1 MTSPIDSVGPP
12 ATLPANYDPT
22 TAKLNASGTGKPPEM
37 FDSEMFL
44 NLLVAQLKY
53 QDPTSPVDTSNFMNQ
68 TAMLSQVQTMNT
80 MSDTLADM
88 MTAQQTASATSMIGK
103 AISFVDPSGKQVS
116 GVVDGV
122 SFVSGSP
129 MLHVGDLAV
138 PLGAVLVVADPVPV
152 DSTGGT
158 AGSTDDLGAVDGVTD
173 GTVDGTTGGTG
184 APDATGSTD
193 APDGTQAAD
202 DVPGAAENDAAAGD
216 STADPA
222 IPATPDSTDP
232 DSIAVTTRPDT
243 ISA

>member
-138 PLGAVLVVADPVPV
+138 PLGGVLVVADPVPV
-152 DSTGGT
+152 DSTVGT
-158 AGSTDDLGAVDGVTD
+158 AGSTDDLGAVDGVGD
-173 GTVDGTTGGTG
+173 GTG

>member
-122 SFVSGSP
+122 SF
-129 MLHVGDLAV
+129 
-138 PLGAVLVVADPVPV
+138 
-152 DSTGGT
+152 
-158 AGSTDDLGAVDGVTD
+158 
-173 GTVDGTTGGTG
+173 
-184 APDATGSTD
+184 
-193 APDGTQAAD
+193 
-202 DVPGAAENDAAAGD
+202 
-216 STADPA
+216 
-222 IPATPDSTDP
+222 
-232 DSIAVTTRPDT
+232 
-243 ISA
+243 

>member
-138 PLGAVLVVADPVPV
+138 PLGGVLVVADPVPV

-158 AGSTDDLGAVDGVTD
+158 AGSTDDLGAVDGVGD
-173 GTVDGTTGGTG
+173 GTG